1 MGGRKVVQE
10 RDGGREKGQRVLLL
24 QAQQATTTLLQT
36 PDLERSGERSRAA
49 GREGHDRTMLNFFH

>member
-24 QAQQATTTLLQT
+24 QAQQATTLLQT
-36 PDLERSGERSRAA
+36 PDLERSGREA

>member
-1 MGGRKVVQE
+1 MVQE